1 MIRFEELWLVVQ
13 PTNNIRASNS
23 RTAHC
28 DHQYS
33 HSERPMIRDNKTKQR
48 RLVSGL
54 RSVVWINNGVWTRVL
69 STEQTVERLSE
80 VSESH
85 KAA

>member
-1 MIRFEELWLVVQ
+1 MIRCAKLWLVVQ
-13 PTNNIRASNS
+13 PTNNIRASSS

-33 HSERPMIRDNKTKQR
+33 HSERPMICDNKTKQR

-54 RSVVWINNGVWTRVL
+54 RSVVWINNGVWTQVL
-69 STEQTVERLSE
+69 STEQTVELLTE
-80 VSESH
+80 VSESY
-85 KAA
+85 KAG